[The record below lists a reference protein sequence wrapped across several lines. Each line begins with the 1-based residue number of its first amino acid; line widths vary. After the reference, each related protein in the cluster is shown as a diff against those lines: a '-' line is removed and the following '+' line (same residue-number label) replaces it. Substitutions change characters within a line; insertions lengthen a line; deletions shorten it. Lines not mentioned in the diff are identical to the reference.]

1 MKISSECVSC
11 VISSCFD
18 LMAKQLPEKLHK
30 TAAAEM
36 LKIASSQDWQE
47 SPPEFARKL
56 YTFLR
61 DSGGKADSF
70 AEAKKQS
77 TLLALELMPRMRN
90 IIAQADYEFAAVV
103 KAVIGGNIID
113 CGINRDME
121 LDSVIPQLKDVFDM
135 FLDEKLIRSFE
146 ERFFQAGTLFYMLD
160 NCGEA
165 VFDRLL
171 IERFPGKVILGVRG
185 DFILND
191 ITRHELE
198 DSGLGGYEFVDTGD
212 STPGVVMSRAKK
224 EFVDAIQSCDMVIA
238 KGQGNFETL
247 DSYHRPIVHL
257 LRLKCPAVARALAM
271 PQHSM
276 ALVMRNFQQ

>member
-1 MKISSECVSC
+1 
-11 VISSCFD
+11 
-18 LMAKQLPEKLHK
+18 
-30 TAAAEM
+30 M

-191 ITRHELE
+191 ITPHELE

-224 EFVDAIQSCDMVIA
+224 EFVDAMQSCDMVIA

>member
-1 MKISSECVSC
+1 MKISAECINC
-11 VISSCFD
+11 VIGSAFE
-18 LMAKQLPEKLHK
+18 LMAKQLPEEHHPRI
-30 TAAAEM
+30 AGEM
-36 LKIASSQDWQE
+36 LKIASSQDWHE

-61 DSGGKADSF
+61 DSGGEADSF
-70 AEAKKQS
+70 AEAKRRS
-77 TLLALELMPRMRN
+77 TELAHALLPEMRS
-90 IIAQADYEFAAVV
+90 IIAAADYEFGAVV

-113 CGINRDME
+113 CGADRSID
-121 LDSVIPQLKDVFDM
+121 LDSAIPKLKSVFEM
-135 FLDEKLIRSFE
+135 FLDEQLIKLFE
-146 ERFFQAGTLFYMLD
+146 QRFYNAKTLFYMLD

-171 IERFPGKVILGVRG
+171 LERFPGKVILGVRG

-191 ITRHELE
+191 ITRHELA

-212 STPGVVMSRAKK
+212 ATPGVALKRAKK
-224 EFVDAIQSCDMVIA
+224 EFLEAMQSCDMVIA

-247 DSYHRPIVHL
+247 DLYCRPIVHL
-257 LRLKCPAVARALAM
+257 LRVKCPAVARTLNM
-271 PQHSM
+271 PRHSL